1 MKNKYRALSQLR
13 GRKWAQKGVNEVS
26 FFLPNSARKSVKI
39 DIHCANA
46 TFRMKKF
53 DLRLTCNRQYWSK

>member
-1 MKNKYRALSQLR
+1 MKNESRALSQLR
-13 GRKWAQKGVNEVS
+13 GRKWAQKGENEVS

-46 TFRMKKF
+46 TFRMKNF
-53 DLRLTCNRQYWSK
+53 DLRLTCTRQYWSM

>member
-13 GRKWAQKGVNEVS
+13 GQKWAQKGVNEVS
-26 FFLPNSARKSVKI
+26 FFLPNSVLKSVKI

-46 TFRMKKF
+46 TFRTKNF
-53 DLRLTCNRQYWSK
+53 DLRLTCTRQYWSM

>member
-1 MKNKYRALSQLR
+1 MKNRYRALSQLR

-46 TFRMKKF
+46 IFRMKNF

>member
-1 MKNKYRALSQLR
+1 MKNKDRALAQLR

-26 FFLPNSARKSVKI
+26 FFFSPNNARKSVKI

-46 TFRMKKF
+46 TFRMKNF
-53 DLRLTCNRQYWSK
+53 EVNLY